1 MTAESLR
8 ALPLKRGSQV
18 ADEVEG
24 WVLKKIGDDECCHD
38 TSRRVDCGEDAF
50 GGCKVVAGKVER
62 YSKNNGKSNNKCC
75 RAAVPI
81 PMACEADQRKVGLK
95 GQGRNS
101 DVELAPCAIR

>member
-1 MTAESLR
+1 MATMNAVTIPLGGLTAVKTR
-8 ALPLKRGSQV
+8 
-18 ADEVEG
+18 
-24 WVLKKIGDDECCHD
+24 
-38 TSRRVDCGEDAF
+38 